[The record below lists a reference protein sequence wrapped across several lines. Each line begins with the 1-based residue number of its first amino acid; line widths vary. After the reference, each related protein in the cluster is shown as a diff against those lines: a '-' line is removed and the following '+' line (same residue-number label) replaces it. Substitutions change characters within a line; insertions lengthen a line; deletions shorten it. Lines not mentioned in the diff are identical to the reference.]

1 MINALENFYKML
13 ALPGVYAVF
22 YHCSYGFCHEGKTY
36 LVPVDAIP
44 PTALLIRVSFTT
56 CYWSNSNVHD
66 LAIRVDK
73 SQVLPIAMAMG
84 N

>member
-13 ALPGVYAVF
+13 ALPGGMYAVF

-44 PTALLIRVSFTT
+44 PLHYSNTVDSFTT
-56 CYWSNSNVHD
+56 CYWSNIYVE
-66 LAIRVDK
+66 
-73 SQVLPIAMAMG
+73 
-84 N
+84 

>member
-44 PTALLIRVSFTT
+44 PTAL
-56 CYWSNSNVHD
+56 
-66 LAIRVDK
+66 
-73 SQVLPIAMAMG
+73 Q
-84 N
+84 